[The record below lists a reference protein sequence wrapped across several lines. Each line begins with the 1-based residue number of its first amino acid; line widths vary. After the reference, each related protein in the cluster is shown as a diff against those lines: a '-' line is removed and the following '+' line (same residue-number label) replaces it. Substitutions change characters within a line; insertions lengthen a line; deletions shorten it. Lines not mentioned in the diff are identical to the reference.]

1 MNMKKFRI
9 IDGKAGFS
17 IVAATSM
24 ALISCGDNPAENSDK
39 AETKDQVNKGELE
52 VPEGA
57 VRYEFTNDSKI
68 EFIGSKKV
76 GDSHEGGFAEFSG
89 YFTVAEGKPVG
100 NDHKVEINMLSTF
113 SDNDK
118 LTEHLLNDDFF
129 ATEEHPTTVFDVTEI
144 NHKGDQAYSVSG
156 NLTLRGTTKNITF
169 PTTVEESGDGIR
181 IKANFN
187 INRMDFGVAYQG
199 VGDNFINEEVVLKFD
214 LEAKPVAMPSEL

>member
-1 MNMKKFRI
+1 MKKIRLPKPKFS
-9 IDGKAGFS
+9 FS
-17 IVAATSM
+17 IVAASSI
-24 ALISCGDNPAENSDK
+24 ALVSCGDNPADNTDK
-39 AETKDQVNKGELE
+39 AETRDQVTKGTLE
-52 VPEGA
+52 IPEGA
-57 VRYEFTNDSKI
+57 VRYEFTEDSKI

-89 YFTVAEGKPVG
+89 YFTVADGKPVG
-100 NDHKVEINMLSTF
+100 NDHRVEINMLSTY

-129 ATEEHPTTVFDVTEI
+129 ATEEHPTTVFDVIEI
-144 NHKGDQAYSVSG
+144 THKGDQAYSVSG

-214 LEAKPVAMPSEL
+214 LEAKPAAMPGEL